1 MNEKTKIQL
10 RDFMSSDDGWGND
23 AGRALCST
31 LLNFV
36 ESHPECQIFE
46 ISLKKIKRTD
56 ASFPRESVAELARRF
71 RKQLG
76 FYLTDVENI
85 DLLDNWDAAA
95 LKKEQPFFVWNEKGY
110 TVIGP
115 QPSSSNKVLIDYI
128 VSRYETR
135 TSDVVADLNIKVN
148 NASMK
153 LKQLW
158 ESGFILRREDA
169 AETGGIEFV
178 YHPIR

>member
-1 MNEKTKIQL
+1 
-10 RDFMSSDDGWGND
+10 
-23 AGRALCST
+23 
-31 LLNFV
+31 
-36 ESHPECQIFE
+36 
-46 ISLKKIKRTD
+46 
-56 ASFPRESVAELARRF
+56 
-71 RKQLG
+71 
-76 FYLTDVENI
+76 LTDVENI

>member
-1 MNEKTKIQL
+1 MNQKIKIRL
-10 RDFMSSDDGWGND
+10 RDFMISDDGWGND
-23 AGRALCST
+23 AGRALCGE

-36 ESHPECQIFE
+36 ERHPECQVFE
-46 ISLKKIKRTD
+46 VSLESVNRTD

-76 FYLTDVENI
+76 FYLTDVENV

-95 LKKEQPFFVWNEKGY
+95 LKKEQPFFVWSGKGY
-110 TVIGP
+110 SLIGP
-115 QPSSSNKVLIDYI
+115 QPSSTSRVLIEYV

-135 TSDVVADLNIKVN
+135 TSDVVSDLNIKVN

-158 ESGFILRREDA
+158 EMGFILRREDA

-178 YHPIR
+178 YYPIR